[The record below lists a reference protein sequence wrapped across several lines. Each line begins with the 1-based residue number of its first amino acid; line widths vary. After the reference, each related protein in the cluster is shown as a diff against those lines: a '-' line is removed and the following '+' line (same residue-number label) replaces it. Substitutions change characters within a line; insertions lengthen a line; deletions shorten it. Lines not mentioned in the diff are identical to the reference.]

1 MWYKW
6 SGGEVCIGF
15 WWGNLKER
23 EHFEDLGINGRVI
36 LKLIIRKSDGRVC
49 VIDLVQGIDNW
60 WGALNVVMSLHVPTR
75 HVISSL
81 DQTVSFWNTLLHMV
95 KSVICLVC

>member
-1 MWYKW
+1 L
-6 SGGEVCIGF
+6 S
-15 WWGNLKER
+15 ER

-60 WGALNVVMSLHVPTR
+60 WAALNMVMSPLLPTK

-81 DQTVSFWNTLLHMV
+81 AQTVSFWNTLLHIV
-95 KSVICLVC
+95 KLVIWLV

>member
-6 SGGEVCIGF
+6 SGEVVYRF
-15 WWGNLKER
+15 WWGNLRER

-60 WGALNVVMSLHVPTR
+60 WAVLNMVMSPQVPMK
-75 HVISSL
+75 HVIPSVA
-81 DQTVSFWNTLLHMV
+81 QTVSFWNTA
-95 KSVICLVC
+95 SYS